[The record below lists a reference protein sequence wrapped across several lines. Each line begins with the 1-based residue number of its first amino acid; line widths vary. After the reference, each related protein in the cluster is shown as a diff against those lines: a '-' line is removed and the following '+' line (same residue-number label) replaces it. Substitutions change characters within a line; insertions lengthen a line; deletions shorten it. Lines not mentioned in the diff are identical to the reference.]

1 MIASILG
8 LTLYVLAIV
17 LILDLSPRRV
27 TEDLLQIIT
36 PHQTLHERIKAIRG
50 GKRKKGI
57 YYKLMA
63 MKQALEATGKHKQFT
78 FICFA
83 SLVLF
88 TAGIFLSILIDNL
101 FLLPALSVAFA
112 LIPFLYTANT
122 ISSYEK
128 KTKEELETTLSIIT
142 TSYIRSDDII
152 GAIRENIPYIK
163 HPLKET
169 FLAFTG
175 DATAVSSNIK
185 RALYNLKEKLDDEI
199 FREWCDTLIACQDD
213 RTLKDTLL
221 PVVSKLTDVR
231 IVNNELKGM
240 LAAARNEYWVMV
252 ALVVGNI
259 PLLYVLNKDWFHTLI
274 YETSGKVVLGI
285 CGAVILVTALFMLK
299 FTKPIEYKR

>member
-1 MIASILG
+1 MIASILC

-57 YYKLMA
+57 YHKLMA

-88 TAGIFLSILIDNL
+88 AAGTFLSILIDNL

-152 GAIRENIPYIK
+152 GAVRENIPYIK
-163 HPLKET
+163 HPLKEI

>member
-50 GKRKKGI
+50 GKRKESI

-88 TAGIFLSILIDNL
+88 AAGIFLSILIDNL

-152 GAIRENIPYIK
+152 GAVRENIPYIK

-231 IVNNELKGM
+231 IVNNELKSL

-285 CGAVILVTALFMLK
+285 CGVVILVTALFMLK

>member
-36 PHQTLHERIKAIRG
+36 PHQTLHERIKTIRG

-88 TAGIFLSILIDNL
+88 AAGIFLSILINNL

-152 GAIRENIPYIK
+152 GAVRENIPYIK

-221 PVVSKLTDVR
+221 PMVSKLTDVR

-259 PLLYVLNKDWFHTLI
+259 PLLYVLNKEWFHTLI

-285 CGAVILVTALFMLK
+285 CGVVILVTALFMLK